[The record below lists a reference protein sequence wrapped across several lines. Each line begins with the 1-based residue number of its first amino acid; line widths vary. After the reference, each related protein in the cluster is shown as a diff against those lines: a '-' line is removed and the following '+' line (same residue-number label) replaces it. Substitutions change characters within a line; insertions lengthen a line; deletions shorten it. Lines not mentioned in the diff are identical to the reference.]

1 MSMFYCDRCQNLS
14 DSDDGAEALSDG
26 VSLICVTCVT
36 CAGELDEA
44 DDRRR
49 DNMFEPG
56 HRRLGQ

>member
-1 MSMFYCDRCQNLS
+1 MSVFYCDRCQNLR
-14 DSDDGAEALSDG
+14 DSDDGAEALDDG
-26 VSLICVTCVT
+26 VTLICATCI
-36 CAGELDEA
+36 EDEEEA